1 MSTCTYCRQTGHSKH
16 FCPVLSDKIK
26 QKKAMRNE
34 KKMMHRFKGIV
45 KNFGTNE
52 AAMNR
57 LYDEAVNVVRH
68 FRALEEGAE
77 SLSGDKFD
85 KRCDELAS
93 LEEEYEDMC
102 AFLDFLEK
110 SEITFNM
117 KKKKEEKI
125 EKSIFEVLKCS
136 EIDVP
141 DTSDISLLKADD
153 HYWRNQYRKGR
164 SMFFGWL
171 ETVSEEKSK
180 LKEHFPAGGWKSSTP
195 KEVFNIGAN
204 LIDKP
209 KVAKMRLGGFKKK
222 KSQRQ
227 KLAEC

>member
-1 MSTCTYCRQTGHSKH
+1 MSTCTYCRKIGHSKH

-26 QKKAMRNE
+26 QKKEMRNE

-45 KNFGTNE
+45 KNFGTTE

-57 LYDEAVNVVRH
+57 LYDEAVDVVKH

-93 LEEEYEDMC
+93 LEEEYEEKC

-110 SEITFNM
+110 SEITF
-117 KKKKEEKI
+117 KTKKKEEKKA
-125 EKSIFEVLKCS
+125 KSVFESLKSS

-141 DTSDISLLKADD
+141 DTSDISLNRADE
-153 HYWRNQYRKGR
+153 HYWRKQYGIGR
-164 SMFFGWL
+164 CVFFGWL
-171 ETVSEEKSK
+171 DSVSKQKSK
-180 LKEHFPAGGWKSSTP
+180 LKEHFSGGGWKTSTP
-195 KEVFNIGAN
+195 KEVFNIGAA
-204 LIDKP
+204 LAEEP
-209 KVAKMRLGGFKKK
+209 KIQKKRLGPFKKK
-222 KSQRQ
+222 NSKQIV
-227 KLAEC
+227 